1 MTMLAC
7 PKCAEPV
14 TLPERASRLATVR
27 CPLCQEEFP
36 LAEVFAQL
44 PPALIV
50 VDDPQP
56 VAAPAALVGW
66 GGSQEPDELALM
78 PAETVP
84 GFAPLSIETD
94 AARAPAAAAP
104 GRRRPGAAAKKR
116 QPKNP
121 VTEGVKIVLGGI
133 AGLAIA
139 QVILWW
145 VGSSQA
151 WPKQRA
157 DMLQLAP
164 KVARLL
170 PWVVPERYR
179 SERPA
184 TDAPDASPFGAGAVA
199 GTDST
204 TIGSHELPE
213 RTFVDPNA
221 DDGAG
226 DRQGAEP
233 TAKKKSRQAAGQSRS
248 TAGKEAEATWPDG
261 QTPASTLDLDI
272 ADMPELPND
281 SLDDLGFNAD
291 LLADDKPIADP
302 VVMPV
307 ESLAPAVDPEME
319 AAEVEA
325 AEVEA
330 AAGALR
336 KAPQITPAE
345 LRTAVEEAQTA
356 FSALKAA
363 QEDDIRP
370 LLRQTYPVLAKLGE
384 TVAFSLPAGDEWQA
398 AGELLQTVLAEEEK
412 LALLGR
418 VGVGWLRAP
427 ARDNNGVLLVGTV
440 KQVRQQGPYH
450 VTDLLIPGGDQ
461 VIAVYRAAEPGQTYP
476 LDSQLVVF
484 GAILSDPRSEL
495 EGYDGDADYVVWQG
509 LAEHVAAP

>member
-1 MTMLAC
+1 MTMIAC

-36 LAEVFAQL
+36 LAEVLAQL

-56 VAAPAALVGW
+56 AAAPAAPLGW
-66 GGSQEPDELALM
+66 SGPQEPDELALM

-94 AARAPAAAAP
+94 AARAPASAAP

-121 VTEGVKIVLGGI
+121 VMEGVKIVLGGI
-133 AGLAIA
+133 AGLVIA

-157 DMLQLAP
+157 DMFQLAP

-184 TDAPDASPFGAGAVA
+184 TDAPGGSPFGAGAVA
-199 GTDST
+199 RTDST
-204 TIGSHELPE
+204 TIGSQELPE

-233 TAKKKSRQAAGQSRS
+233 TAKKNSRRAAGQSRS
-248 TAGKEAEATWPDG
+248 TAGKKAEATWPDG
-261 QTPASTLDLDI
+261 QAPATSLDLDI
-272 ADMPELPND
+272 ADMPELADD
-281 SLDDLGFNAD
+281 SLDDLGLNAE
-291 LLADDKPIADP
+291 LLANDEPIADP

-307 ESLAPAVDPEME
+307 ETLAPEVDPE
-319 AAEVEA
+319 A
-325 AEVEA
+325 EA
-330 AAGALR
+330 AAAGLR

-363 QEDDIRP
+363 QADDIRP

-384 TVAFSLPAGDEWQA
+384 TVAFSQPAGDEWRA

-418 VGVGWLRAP
+418 VGGGWLRAP

-440 KQVRQQGPYH
+440 KQVRQQGRYH

-461 VIAVYRAAEPGQTYP
+461 VVAVYSIAEPGETYGP
-476 LDSQLVVF
+476 DAQLVVF

-495 EGYDGDADYVVWQG
+495 EGYDGDAEYVIWQG
-509 LAEHVAAP
+509 LAEHIAAP